1 MLLEEEEWKELL
13 GNSKEFRSFDG
24 FSNDDTNEMDVENN
38 IENTRMRWIKEV
50 NKIFMTYFYQSD
62 PTKRAYQDNLTETST

>member
-13 GNSKEFRSFDG
+13 GNSKEFRSFDR

-62 PTKRAYQDNLTETST
+62 PAKRVYQDNLTETST

>member
-1 MLLEEEEWKELL
+1 
-13 GNSKEFRSFDG
+13 
-24 FSNDDTNEMDVENN
+24 MDVENN

-62 PTKRAYQDNLTETST
+62 PPKRAYQDNLTETST

>member
-24 FSNDDTNEMDVENN
+24 FSNDDANEMDVENN
-38 IENTRMRWIKEV
+38 IENTRMRWIRGQQDIHD
-50 NKIFMTYFYQSD
+50 IFL
-62 PTKRAYQDNLTETST
+62 PK